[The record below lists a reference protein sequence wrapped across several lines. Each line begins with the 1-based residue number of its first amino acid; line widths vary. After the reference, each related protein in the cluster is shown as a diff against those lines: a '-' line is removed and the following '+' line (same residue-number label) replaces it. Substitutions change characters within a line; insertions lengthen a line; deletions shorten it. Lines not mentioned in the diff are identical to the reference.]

1 MASQTFWDP
10 SFEITKRDD
19 GTVLMQQVEPLAEAL
34 PTIAD
39 YLDLWADKAP
49 DRTWLARRN
58 DQGLWNTITYGQAR
72 DQAKRLGGALLA
84 LGLGPDRPL
93 VILSGNSLEHGI
105 CGLAC
110 LYVGIPYAPL
120 STAYSLISQD
130 HGKLRDIT
138 TLLQPGAF
146 FADDTARYERAIQ
159 AVAGTNTAV
168 IGVHNLIDGALDYRH
183 LLNGSSAKDRERAE
197 SARAALTRETVLK
210 YLFTSGSTGS
220 PKAVISTN
228 GNLTSNQAMVR
239 DCYRFLETEPPIVLD
254 WAPWNHTAAGSKL
267 SYMIL
272 TNGGTYYID
281 DGKPTADGIETT
293 VQNLRDIACT
303 WYFNVPAGFDRLVN
317 ALEADAELAQ
327 TFFSQLKMLFYAG
340 AGMSQQTY
348 DRLSAIARST
358 TGKDILISSSLGA
371 TETGPFTLTWTEIE
385 RSAGKVGIP
394 GRGIT
399 LKLVG
404 DEDRYELRVKSPS
417 ITPGYYGD
425 PEATAQAFDEEGF
438 YKMGDAIRPED
449 PKDLS
454 RGFYFDG
461 RLAENFKLNTGT
473 WVSVGAVRTALVD
486 SLAGVVR
493 DAIIVGEDQAELGAL
508 VWLAEAASSLSAE
521 ALAARLQ
528 AGLEAHVRTATG
540 SASRVRRITVL
551 QDPPS
556 FDRGEVTEKGSINQ
570 RALRHAR
577 RAQVDT
583 LYAGG
588 PGVIYC

>member
-39 YLDLWADKAP
+39 YLDLWAHKAP

-197 SARAALTRETVLK
+197 SARAAPSR
-210 YLFTSGSTGS
+210 
-220 PKAVISTN
+220 P
-228 GNLTSNQAMVR
+228 
-239 DCYRFLETEPPIVLD
+239 
-254 WAPWNHTAAGSKL
+254 
-267 SYMIL
+267 
-272 TNGGTYYID
+272 
-281 DGKPTADGIETT
+281 
-293 VQNLRDIACT
+293 
-303 WYFNVPAGFDRLVN
+303 
-317 ALEADAELAQ
+317 
-327 TFFSQLKMLFYAG
+327 
-340 AGMSQQTY
+340 
-348 DRLSAIARST
+348 
-358 TGKDILISSSLGA
+358 
-371 TETGPFTLTWTEIE
+371 
-385 RSAGKVGIP
+385 
-394 GRGIT
+394 
-399 LKLVG
+399 
-404 DEDRYELRVKSPS
+404 SPS
-417 ITPGYYGD
+417 
-425 PEATAQAFDEEGF
+425 
-438 YKMGDAIRPED
+438 
-449 PKDLS
+449 
-454 RGFYFDG
+454 
-461 RLAENFKLNTGT
+461 
-473 WVSVGAVRTALVD
+473 RTN
-486 SLAGVVR
+486 S
-493 DAIIVGEDQAELGAL
+493 
-508 VWLAEAASSLSAE
+508 
-521 ALAARLQ
+521 
-528 AGLEAHVRTATG
+528 
-540 SASRVRRITVL
+540 
-551 QDPPS
+551 
-556 FDRGEVTEKGSINQ
+556 
-570 RALRHAR
+570 
-577 RAQVDT
+577 
-583 LYAGG
+583 
-588 PGVIYC
+588 C